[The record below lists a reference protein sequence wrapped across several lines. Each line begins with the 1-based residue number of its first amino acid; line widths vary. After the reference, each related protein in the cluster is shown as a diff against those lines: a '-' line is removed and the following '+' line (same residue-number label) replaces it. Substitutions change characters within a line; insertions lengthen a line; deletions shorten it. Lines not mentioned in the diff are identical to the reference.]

1 MKILIADDHQLVRF
15 ALQCIL
21 KEAYPQVLIEEA
33 ADTAEMI
40 KKAMKDSWDLII
52 SDISFPDQSGLD
64 ALKQIKTHKPKVPVL
79 MLSMYPAQ
87 EYAIRCISAGAAGY
101 LNKENIA
108 DELMKAINQILS
120 GKKYIN
126 MEVAE
131 ILAASFEDKSRTVL
145 HENLSDREYEIF
157 KLLIDGLSMLDI
169 SEKLCISVNTVRTH
183 KVHIL
188 KKMHLQTDADMIK
201 YGIQNQLI

>member
-1 MKILIADDHQLVRF
+1 MKILIADDHQLVRM
-15 ALQCIL
+15 ALHCIL
-21 KEAYPQVLIEEA
+21 NEAYSNAEVEEA
-33 ADTAEMI
+33 ADTAEML
-40 KKAMKDSWDLII
+40 KKALKEHWDLII
-52 SDISFPDQSGLD
+52 SDIAFPDQSGLD
-64 ALKQIKTHKPKVPVL
+64 ALKQIKTHKPKIPVL

-87 EYAIRCISAGAAGY
+87 EYAIRCITAGAVGY

-108 DELMKAINQILS
+108 DELIKAINQILA

-145 HENLSDREYEIF
+145 HENLSDREYEVF
-157 KLLIDGLSMLDI
+157 KLLLEGLSMQEI

-188 KKMHLQTDADMIK
+188 KKMHLQSDADMIK